1 MEKTRDLFNK
11 IGDSRGI
18 YLARMGMIK
27 DRNSKELTERKEIKE
42 KWQEYT
48 EELFF
53 KKKVL
58 MTWKTM
64 IVWKLTESWKSW
76 SVKSSGP

>member
-1 MEKTRDLFNK
+1 MRTVNSMEKTRDLFNK

-42 KWQEYT
+42 KWQE
-48 EELFF
+48 
-53 KKKVL
+53 
-58 MTWKTM
+58 
-64 IVWKLTESWKSW
+64 
-76 SVKSSGP
+76 

>member
-1 MEKTRDLFNK
+1 MEKTRDLFKK

-48 EELFF
+48 EELF
-53 KKKVL
+53 K
-58 MTWKTM
+58 
-64 IVWKLTESWKSW
+64 
-76 SVKSSGP
+76 

>member
-1 MEKTRDLFNK
+1 MEKTRDLFKK

-48 EELFF
+48 EELY
-53 KKKVL
+53 KKDLYDPDNHDGVIIHL
-58 MTWKTM
+58 EPDFWN
-64 IVWKLTESWKSW
+64 
-76 SVKSSGP
+76 VKSSGP